1 MPAMTPSQMAAV
13 VQARA
18 VMLRMGVRP
27 ENIRV
32 DLIPDEPQKL
42 LTAPSKAYKPAHG
55 GYPGDVRG

>member
-1 MPAMTPSQMAAV
+1 MALTPSQALAV

-18 VMLRMGVRP
+18 AMLRMGVRP

-42 LTAPSKAYKPAHG
+42 LTLSKAYKPAHD
-55 GYPGDVRG
+55 GYPGNVRG